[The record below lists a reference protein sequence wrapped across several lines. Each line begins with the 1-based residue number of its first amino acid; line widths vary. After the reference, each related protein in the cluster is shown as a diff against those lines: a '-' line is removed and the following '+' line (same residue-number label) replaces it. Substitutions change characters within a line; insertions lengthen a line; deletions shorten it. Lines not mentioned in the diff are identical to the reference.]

1 MWRLFLAQRSTE
13 PFSILKLPA
22 KRSEQHL
29 HPPKLLKEGR
39 APKIS
44 WGEGGEREKESKRK
58 SWQERVKRWQA
69 RKKGGRKVE
78 MKREHF
84 QHNLR
89 KRL

>member
-29 HPPKLLKEGR
+29 HPPNLLKEGR

-44 WGEGGEREKESKRK
+44 WGGEEREKNKRK
-58 SWQERVKRWQA
+58 KLAGKSKEVAGKEKRRQKS
-69 RKKGGRKVE
+69 RNEKGR
-78 MKREHF
+78 F
-84 QHNLR
+84 SA
-89 KRL
+89 

>member
-29 HPPKLLKEGR
+29 HPPNLLKEGR

-44 WGEGGEREKESKRK
+44 WGECQTLS
-58 SWQERVKRWQA
+58 VT
-69 RKKGGRKVE
+69 
-78 MKREHF
+78 F
-84 QHNLR
+84 TLR
-89 KRL
+89 TSLKDVRGHSNRMSRNVLFLAFSPDISAHYAYI